1 MYNESLISNVSN
13 FIMSSNVKLTT
24 YNGNFKR
31 KRINYIIF
39 FKLKLNLSK
48 NLIVKLR
55 LCLTLILLFT
65 C

>member
-1 MYNESLISNVSN
+1 MMMMYNESLISMVSN

-39 FKLKLNLSK
+39 FKIK
-48 NLIVKLR
+48 VKP
-55 LCLTLILLFT
+55 
-65 C
+65 